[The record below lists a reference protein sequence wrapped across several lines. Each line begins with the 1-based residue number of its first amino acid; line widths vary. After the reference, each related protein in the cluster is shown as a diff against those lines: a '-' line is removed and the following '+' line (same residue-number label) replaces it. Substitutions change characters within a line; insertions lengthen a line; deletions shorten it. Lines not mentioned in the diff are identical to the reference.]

1 MKLITFLAA
10 LVVLTAR
17 ETHGTAQRY
26 CGVLLD
32 QALTVICQN
41 GFNKKITKKSADAPI
56 LLNAD
61 WFMAQDELLPYPYGF
76 RNLAN
81 QFTDETAAILTQTRR
96 RRYGI
101 YDECCR
107 LKGCTFQELDS
118 YCKKD

>member
-1 MKLITFLAA
+1 MKLIIFLAA
-10 LVVLTAR
+10 LAVLNAR
-17 ETHGTAQRY
+17 ETQGNAQRY

-41 GFNKKITKKSADAPI
+41 GFNKKIEKKSV
-56 LLNAD
+56 NAD
-61 WFMAQDELLPYPYGF
+61 GFLPGDALLPYPYGL
-76 RNLAN
+76 RILAN
-81 QFTDETAAILTQTRR
+81 ELMDDRAAILTQTRR